1 MKASIILFFL
11 LLILFNLHA
20 QNFRTLRLKY
30 AMTQKV
36 FNTNENGQSI
46 LVGKQEKIGHYI
58 KKGSQYLFY
67 VTPVDTISVSTL
79 QIGAGSQATVNFM
92 TDSLQQVQYRNTDSM
107 FNLVMISR
115 SGQRRVNRFDLFK
128 AEQKWEIINETKKV
142 GSFVCQKAIWKD
154 DGFLVAEIWFAPDIP
169 VYYGLQNYNEVPGMI
184 VEAMQFYPHIEYK
197 LIEYV
202 ADAEVK
208 DEEIFPTYLRVSPNY
223 MSRESYEQ
231 NLKRLRTLRK
241 TQGRIN

>member
-1 MKASIILFFL
+1 MKASIILSFL

-36 FNTNENGQSI
+36 FNINENGQSI

-79 QIGAGSQATVNFM
+79 QIGASSQATVNFM

-115 SGQRRVNRFDLFK
+115 LGQRRVNRFDLFK
-128 AEQKWEIINETKKV
+128 AEQKWEITNETKQI
-142 GSFVCQKAIWKD
+142 GSFDCQKAIWKD
-154 DGFLVAEIWFAPDIP
+154 DGFLVAEIWFAPNIP

-184 VEAMQFYPHIEYK
+184 VEATQFYPHIEYK

-208 DEEIFPTYLRVSPNY
+208 DEEVFPAYLRVSPNY

-231 NLKRLRTLRK
+231 NLKRLRTFRK

>member
-1 MKASIILFFL
+1 MKQYFIL
-11 LLILFNLHA
+11 LLIIFLNIKLSG
-20 QNFRTLRLKY
+20 QTPQTLRLKY
-30 AMTQKV
+30 AIKEKY
-36 FNTNENGQSI
+36 FNTSED
-46 LVGKQEKIGHYI
+46 GKSTLIAKQDKLGFYF
-58 KKGSQYLFY
+58 KKGNQFFFY
-67 VTPVDTISVSTL
+67 STPIDTISTVSVQT
-79 QIGAGSQATVNFM
+79 GANISANVSLLK
-92 TDSLQQVQYRNTDSM
+92 DSLQQVQYRNTDSM

-128 AEQKWEIINETKKV
+128 AEQKWEILNETKKIA
-142 GSFVCQKAIWKD
+142 SFDCQKAIWKD
-154 DGFLVAEIWFAPDIP
+154 DGFLVAEIWFAPGVP

-184 VEAMQFYPHIEYK
+184 VEATQFYPHIEYK

-208 DEEIFPTYLRVSPNY
+208 DDEIFPAYLRVSPNY